1 MKRIK
6 VGLIGTGRIGVLHA
20 KNVMQTPGAELVY
33 ITDANRQA
41 ADDCAAELGGVKVS
55 PDHRQMLE
63 DPNIDAVV
71 ICSSTD
77 THAPLIIES
86 AEAGKHIFCEKPID
100 FDLDKIDRALAAV
113 EKAGVKL
120 QIGFNRR
127 FDANAMRV
135 KAAIDSGEIGVPHR
149 LHIIS
154 RDPAPPPAE
163 YIKRSG
169 GLFLDMMI
177 HDFDMVRFLMGCE
190 ATEIYTMAGV
200 MVDPIIGELGDVDT
214 AVVMLKFEN
223 GAIGTIENSRKT
235 VYGYD
240 QRLEVFGSEGSIE
253 GQNLYPNAVVHRGK
267 TISRDQPHYF
277 FIERYEASYVNEIRA
292 FVEAVLNDKPV
303 RVTGT
308 DGRMPVVMGMA
319 ARQSYDENRP
329 VRIP

>member
-1 MKRIK
+1 MKKVK

-20 KNVMQTPGAELVY
+20 KNVMQTPGAELMY
-33 ITDANRQA
+33 ITDVNQHVAKA
-41 ADDCAAELGGVKVS
+41 CGEELGVTVS
-55 PDHRQMLE
+55 QNHRQMLE

-77 THAPLIIES
+77 THAPLIIEA

-113 EKAGVKL
+113 QKAGVKL

-177 HDFDMVRFLMGCE
+177 HDFDMARFLMGCE

-200 MVDPIIGELGDVDT
+200 MIDPEIGALGDVDT

-223 GAIGTIENSRKT
+223 GAIATIENSRKT

-240 QRLEVFGSEGSIE
+240 QRLEVFGSEGSVE
-253 GQNLYPNAVVHRGK
+253 GKNLYPNAVVHRGK
-267 TISRDQPHYF
+267 IISRDQPHYF
-277 FIERYEASYVNEIRA
+277 FIERYEASYVNEIKA
-292 FVEAVLNDKPV
+292 FVDAVLSDEPV
-303 RVTGT
+303 QVTGI
-308 DGRMPVVMGMA
+308 DGRMPVVIGIA
-319 ARQSYDENRP
+319 ARQSFDENRP
-329 VRIP
+329 IQPG

>member
-1 MKRIK
+1 MKKIK

-33 ITDANRQA
+33 ITDVNQQVAKA
-41 ADDCAAELGGVKVS
+41 CGEELGVTVS

-63 DPNIDAVV
+63 DPNIDAIV

-77 THAPLIIES
+77 THAPLIIEA
-86 AEAGKHIFCEKPID
+86 AEAGKHIFCEKPVD
-100 FDLDKIDRALAAV
+100 FDLDKIDRALASV
-113 EKAGVKL
+113 QKAGVKL

-135 KAAIDSGEIGVPHR
+135 KAAIDSGEVGVPHR

-177 HDFDMVRFLMGCE
+177 HDFDMARFLMGCE

-200 MVDPIIGELGDVDT
+200 MIDPEIGSLGDVDT

-223 GAIGTIENSRKT
+223 GAIATIENSRKT

-240 QRLEVFGSEGSIE
+240 QRLEVFGSEGSVE
-253 GQNLYPNAVVHRGK
+253 GKNLYPNAVVHRGH

-277 FIERYEASYVNEIRA
+277 FIERYEASYVNEIKA
-292 FVEAVLNDKPV
+292 FVDAVLNNKPV
-303 RVTGT
+303 QVTGI
-308 DGRMPVVMGMA
+308 DGRMPVVMGIA

-329 VRIP
+329 VQPG